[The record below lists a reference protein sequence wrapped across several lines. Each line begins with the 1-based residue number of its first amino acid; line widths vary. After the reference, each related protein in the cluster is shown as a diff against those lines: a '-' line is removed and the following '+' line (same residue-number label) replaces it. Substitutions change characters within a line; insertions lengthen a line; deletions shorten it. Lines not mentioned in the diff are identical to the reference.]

1 MAFCNIR
8 MGRRLAPNRLLD
20 APFGGGSL
28 PLSPG
33 GEHVMFSPNQK
44 GHAHITRTKGGNPF
58 IAYAVV
64 NDGTQPGER
73 SGDGAFIS
81 SVP

>member
-1 MAFCNIR
+1 MS
-8 MGRRLAPNRLLD
+8 RRLAPNQLLD
-20 APFGGGSL
+20 APFGGDLLS
-28 PLSPG
+28 LSPG
-33 GEHVMFSPNQK
+33 GEHVTFSLNQK
-44 GHAHITRTKGGNPF
+44 GYAHITRTAGKNPF

-64 NDGTQPGER
+64 NDGAQPGKR